1 MASSTDVIVR
11 RNPKPESYIDGKKQA
26 WIFTNEVDAEEWVIN
41 ESVVTD
47 LVPSSIIRGAKDVNG
62 NGYAWFYT
70 SNKVLQL
77 LQVVQNTIIQTPIM
91 SIDLSTKEIT
101 LVGKAYFTKD
111 DGTKALIG
119 TGGSNITQAQLDS
132 ILQQA
137 KDFTQSNTTY
147 DYNSV
152 ADTTGIFIHH
162 KIGKGNLLDLMV
174 SGVMNQQG
182 YVRAARF
189 KVDVSTKEWSFII
202 YNVDDEPNSSTQILS
217 GNEDYV
223 NLGLKQL
230 KFLAPATDIQDAV
243 IKFQFDTA
251 ITETKAYADT
261 KSNDALTQAKN
272 WVTAQNYVVNSAL
285 TNYVTSTSLTTT
297 LNNYITNSAL
307 TSTLNGYV
315 TTAAFNT
322 YVNTQGNSN
331 TTYDSNIYSSYNVY
345 YGVPTYFYTNIS
357 AVLKYITNNATVFED
372 YTSFRIPT
380 EIGFGIGYAIT
391 NSSNY
396 EWSFRE
402 RNSGG
407 STPLLQFKTTAG
419 VKSIVAPYKIQA
431 SGWTAIATTDL
442 TTKGSVDTAINSS
455 DPVGTIKL
463 FIKHATAGLQLPTGY
478 LQCNGSTINSTTY
491 PDLFWA
497 MGSTTL
503 PNLTASA
510 PSGTAYI
517 IKALKTSS

>member
-1 MASSTDVIVR
+1 MANSTDVIVR

-26 WIFTNEVDAEEWVIN
+26 WIFTNEIEAEEWVLN
-41 ESVVTD
+41 QSVITE
-47 LVPSSIIRGAKDVNG
+47 LIPSSIIRGAKDVNG

-77 LQVVQNTIIQTPIM
+77 LQVVQNTITQTPIM

-217 GNEDYV
+217 GNKDYV

-272 WVTAQNYVVNSAL
+272 WVAAQNYVVNSVL
-285 TNYVTSTSLTTT
+285 TGYVTSTSLTTT
-297 LNNYITNSAL
+297 LNNYTTNSAL

-315 TTAAFNT
+315 TSAEFNT
-322 YVNTQGNSN
+322 YKNTQSSNSSAF
-331 TTYDSNIYSSYNVY
+331 DSSLYSQVDAIGTKINAY
-345 YGVPTYFYTNIS
+345 YKAIAYR
-357 AVLKYITNNATVFED
+357 LKYIYNNYTLFEE

-380 EIGFGIGYAIT
+380 EVGFGTGYSFT
-391 NSSNY
+391 DSSNY

-402 RNSGG
+402 RNSST

-419 VKSIVAPYKIQA
+419 VKSIVAPYKIQTN
-431 SGWTAIATTDL
+431 GWTAVSSTDL

-455 DPVGTIKL
+455 LPVGSIIL
-463 FIKHATAGLQLPTGY
+463 FVQNVNSGLLLPTGW
-478 LQCNGSTINSTTY
+478 LQCNGSTFSSTTY
-491 PDLFWA
+491 PDLFLA
-497 MGSTTL
+497 RSSTTL
-503 PNLTASA
+503 PNLTA
-510 PSGTAYI
+510 PSGAYYI